1 MYCTVESIKTRFVI
15 IGDDEDHRIKTIIE
29 QQSVLIDQ
37 RLAVSPDSDPALAII
52 LPIAAEE
59 ICAGE
64 YLLAVAGENA
74 IDGILDI
81 SILKLGPDPDKIA
94 RLAKDLVANGW
105 DKMKAWLKPDIP
117 VFVGYFSGVDG

>member
-15 IGDDEDHRIKTIIE
+15 VGDDEDTRIRTIIE
-29 QQSVLIDQ
+29 QQSILIDQ
-37 RLAVSPDSDPALAII
+37 RLSVPPDSDPALAII

>member
-15 IGDDEDHRIKTIIE
+15 IGDDEDKRIQTIIE
-29 QQSVLIDQ
+29 QQSALIDQ
-37 RLAVSPDSDPALAII
+37 RLAVPPDSDPALAII

-105 DKMKAWLKPDIP
+105 DKMKAWLKLDIP

>member
-1 MYCTVESIKTRFVI
+1 MYCTVDAIKTRLVI
-15 IGDDEDHRIKTIIE
+15 VGDEENERIQTIIT
-29 QQSVLIDQ
+29 QQSALIDQ
-37 RLAVSPDSDPALAII
+37 RLSVPHDSDPALAII
-52 LPIAAEE
+52 MPIAAEE

-74 IDGILDI
+74 IDGVLDI

-94 RLAKDLVANGW
+94 RLAKDLVVNGW

>member
-15 IGDDEDHRIKTIIE
+15 VGDDEDTRIRTIIE
-29 QQSVLIDQ
+29 QQSILIDQ
-37 RLAVSPDSDPALAII
+37 RLSVPPDSDPALAII

-74 IDGILDI
+74 IDGILDF